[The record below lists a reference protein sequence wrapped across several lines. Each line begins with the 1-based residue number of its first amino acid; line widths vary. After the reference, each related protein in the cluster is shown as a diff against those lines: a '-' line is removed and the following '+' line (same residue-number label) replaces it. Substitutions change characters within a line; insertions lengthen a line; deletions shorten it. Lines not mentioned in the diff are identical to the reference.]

1 MNLTF
6 NQTLLSLILLAALTT
21 PATAAPHD
29 HDRHDEE
36 HQTEESHDDHEEG
49 ELELEDAAIEKAEIT
64 LEKAAPTELTITATL
79 FGKAEPDPQRLSHV
93 KARYAGLIMSVTPS
107 LGDTVKQG
115 QGLVVVEA
123 NNSLKRYTIKAPIG
137 GTVVD
142 LHANKGE
149 LAGES
154 ALMTIADFGKLWAV
168 LSVFPQDADRVKNGQ
183 SVTLSAGPRSA
194 QSTIRF
200 LNPGSDS
207 HPTVMAHVPL
217 DNSDGHWTPGLLVQA
232 KVVTDTFTVPL
243 AVRNDAIHQVNGESV
258 VFVRNEHGFEV
269 VDVSIGRRDAN
280 FSEVTAGLHAGDR
293 YAVGNSYLLKA
304 ELEKSSASHDH

>member
-6 NQTLLSLILLAALTT
+6 NQTLLTLILLAVLTA
-21 PATAAPHD
+21 PATAGPHD
-29 HDRHDEE
+29 HDDHEE
-36 HQTEESHDDHEEG
+36 YPTEESHDDHEEG

-79 FGKAEPDPQRLSHV
+79 FGKTEPDPQRVSHV
-93 KARYAGLIMSVTPS
+93 KARYSGQIMSVAPS

-115 QGLVVVEA
+115 QALVVVEA
-123 NNSLKRYTIKAPIG
+123 NDSLKRYTIKAPIG

-149 LAGES
+149 FAGES

-168 LSVFPQDADRVKNGQ
+168 LSVFPQDADRVTNGQ
-183 SVTLSAGPRSA
+183 TVTLSAGPRSA

-207 HPTVMAHVPL
+207 QPTVMAHVPL
-217 DNSDGHWTPGLLVQA
+217 DNSDGRWTPGLLVQA
-232 KVVTDTFTVPL
+232 NVVTDTFTVPL
-243 AVRNDAIHQVNGESV
+243 AVRNEAIHQFNGERV

-269 VDVSIGRRDAN
+269 VDVNIGRRDAN
-280 FSEVTAGLHAGDR
+280 FSEVTSGLHTGDR

>member
-6 NQTLLSLILLAALTT
+6 NQTLLPLILLAALTA
-21 PATAAPHD
+21 PATASPHD
-29 HDRHDEE
+29 HDDHQE
-36 HQTEESHDDHEEG
+36 HPTEESHDDHEEG
-49 ELELEDAAIEKAEIT
+49 ELELEDTAIDKAEIT
-64 LEKAAPTELTITATL
+64 LEKVAPAELTITATL
-79 FGKAEPDPQRLSHV
+79 FGKTEPDPQRLSHV
-93 KARYAGLIMSVTPS
+93 KARYAGLIMSVMPS

-115 QGLVVVEA
+115 QALVVVEA
-123 NNSLKRYTIKAPIG
+123 NDSLKRYTIKAPIG

-149 LAGES
+149 FAGES

-207 HPTVMAHVPL
+207 QPTVMAHVPL
-217 DNSDGHWTPGLLVQA
+217 DNSDGRWTPGLLVQA
-232 KVVTDTFTVPL
+232 NVVTDTFTVPL
-243 AVRNDAIHQVNGESV
+243 AVRNDAIHQVNGETV

-269 VDVSIGRRDAN
+269 VDVSIGRRDAH
-280 FSEVTAGLHAGDR
+280 FSEVTVGLHAGDR